1 MSNNDSQSH
10 RQRTSF
16 GEKASDWISGFIG
29 SWGFILS
36 LSALI
41 AVWIL
46 LNVLAVSSR
55 WDAYPFILLNL
66 VLSTLAAIQLPIILM
81 SQNRMETKDR
91 ARARMDFETD
101 KKAEKEI
108 NEIKTELKEIKT
120 ILKSRG

>member
-1 MSNNDSQSH
+1 MSNIDTQNH
-10 RQRTSF
+10 RQGTSF

-36 LSALI
+36 LSVLI
-41 AVWIL
+41 IVWIL
-46 LNVLAVSSR
+46 LNVLAASSR
-55 WDAYPFILLNL
+55 WDVYPFILLNL
-66 VLSTLAAIQLPIILM
+66 VLSMLAAIQLPIILM

-91 ARARMDFETD
+91 ARAGMDFETD

-108 NEIKTELKEIKT
+108 NEIKRELKEIKT